1 MILIDK
7 FIINRSDISLPF
19 SLGMVSRFIISNI
32 QYDENIA
39 NLAERFNLN
48 TKSKSKEKKCAYN
61 MIKECL
67 PYYYEE
73 IRDTING
80 SPLITKRAARLVKV
94 SNNNIYKVIEET
106 DIVNL
111 IHVLI
116 NDNVNIGIKL
126 RLGSY
131 VLLNEKGKIVRDF
144 NSLPYSCSP
153 TLEGFDEPAFKRKD
167 YQLKFLSLLQIPNKP
182 IYTIVEKSDILRG
195 DDVLAYIFTIS
206 DRKGILNVV
215 LESIAYNRATYL
227 FQIRNEKFAQ
237 SVDIIKNYFS
247 SSKLNKRS
255 SFLSAKSI
263 FSHENGFIQ
272 CSKLIHDNNDNWE
285 SRLIRVA
292 LGFIS

>member
-7 FIINRSDISLPF
+7 YVITRRDNVSPF
-19 SLGMVSRFIISNI
+19 SLGRVSHFIIRNI
-32 QYDENIA
+32 RNDENIA
-39 NLAERFNLN
+39 KLADRFNLSCN
-48 TKSKSKEKKCAYN
+48 PKRKEITQAYK
-61 MIKECL
+61 MIKESL

-73 IRDTING
+73 KRETVDG
-80 SPLITKRAARLVKV
+80 SSSITKRAARLVKV

-106 DIVNL
+106 DIVNF

-167 YQLKFLSLLQIPNKP
+167 YQLKYLSLLQFPDKP

-195 DDVLAYIFTIS
+195 DDVLAYLFTIS
-206 DRKGILNVV
+206 DKNGILNVV

-247 SSKLNKRS
+247 SAKPNKRS
-255 SFLSAKSI
+255 DFLNANSI
-263 FSHENGFIQ
+263 FSYENGFIHY
-272 CSKLIHDNNDNWE
+272 SKLIHGNNDNWE
-285 SRLIRVA
+285 AILSRVA